1 MRSILTAATAA
12 VERPKSGGTSRI
24 GPALVHA
31 RLSTYDL
38 SVDKLDEGI
47 RGFREAIDRI
57 QQLDGFQEALFLI
70 DRENGQAVTITF
82 WDRAD
87 SMLASGV
94 SASRARSDAARAADG
109 EVKST
114 CEYEVAIREP
124 GSRPSDA

>member
-1 MRSILTAATAA
+1 M
-12 VERPKSGGTSRI
+12 
-24 GPALVHA
+24 HA

-38 SVDKLDEGI
+38 SIDKLDEGI
-47 RGFREAIDRI
+47 RSFREAIDRI
-57 QQLDGFQEALFLI
+57 QQLDGFQEALFLV

-87 SMLASGV
+87 SMVASGV

-124 GSRPSDA
+124 DSRPSDA